1 MSQSREA
8 NKKPFTSRL
17 CLRQQGSIHAEREK
31 EVVHAEREKED
42 SRWLWV
48 AWSEQWSCCLLND
61 YWRKNRSSV
70 WAPLDVI
77 HLQDIQVE
85 TPSRAGG

>member
-31 EVVHAEREKED
+31 ED

-61 YWRKNRSSV
+61 YWGKNRSSV